1 MIDINFYK
9 TAGQYAQKLQTHQ
22 YNFNLKKHNLTAK
35 ELTRFKSGIV

>member
-22 YNFNLKKHNLTAK
+22 YNFNLKNHNLTSK